1 LRKRRSRRRP
11 WVSGGDGEP
20 ALEWGRVPLWK
31 ALISLAKKGVVR
43 FAKMAGGGGGTRPA
57 MPKHLE
63 FPENREN
70 NREFS
75 EIPAVSAVSA
85 GFWRP
90 FALQIQDSADDSLFC
105 TEQRIC
111 FAGTGNSSAGAGNCP
126 DLDTGPPCARKVS
139 SSWPCLLSRP
149 SASLCRGG
157 IAIKREENGAS
168 I

>member
-1 LRKRRSRRRP
+1 MMGGPRRLN
-11 WVSGGDGEP
+11 W
-20 ALEWGRVPLWK
+20 AVPKPHWK
-31 ALISLAKKGVVR
+31 TLISLAKKGVVR
-43 FAKMAGGGGGTRPA
+43 FAKMAGGGGTRPA

-90 FALQIQDSADDSLFC
+90 FALQFQGAADDSLFC

-111 FAGTGNSSAGAGNCP
+111 FAEQGGVHPFGETRKQGTGCS
-126 DLDTGPPCARKVS
+126 
-139 SSWPCLLSRP
+139 
-149 SASLCRGG
+149 
-157 IAIKREENGAS
+157 
-168 I
+168 